1 MPLGRS
7 NKNQALRTAKSDSSL
22 HQQEYDRKTNQKVIY
37 RCIVCALDRTL
48 VNSIEVKEKNNLSD
62 LFISH
67 MKKRTS
73 HQVRF
78 ICLQD
83 RIIFRKKNFVAKSLF
98 RDHVLYKD
106 IEHFFMCKEY
116 PDMFMLSVKSEFP
129 YSSYCE
135 TYKCKDPND
144 TKRLCEIIYD
154 ASKQSDN
161 MVHDMPSV
169 DSPLKAQSMSY
180 IDTQISSEV
189 TNKNLLNRSLSNSL
203 NDGWATPKLHNESP
217 IQLSTDSPVRSPL
230 LSYRSPVQTPMSRE
244 SQIKPLVVT
253 PINTVNTS
261 AYVSAPT
268 EMTTNTTYFDYDPI
282 HGPQINEVGPIYM
295 FMVRHPSQPDMTH
308 LIHES

>member
-7 NKNQALRTAKSDSSL
+7 NKNQTLRTAKSDSSL
-22 HQQEYDRKTNQKVIY
+22 QQQQFDPKTNQKIIY
-37 RCIVCALDRTL
+37 RCVVCALDRSL
-48 VNSIEVKEKNNLSD
+48 VNTVEVNERNKLSG

-67 MKKRTS
+67 MNKRAS

-78 ICLQD
+78 TCLED
-83 RIIFRKKNFVAKSLF
+83 RIILRKKNFVAKTVF
-98 RDHVLYKD
+98 RDHVMYKD
-106 IEHFFMCKEY
+106 IEHFFMCQEY
-116 PDMFMLSVKSEFP
+116 PDMFMLSVKSEYP

-135 TYKCKDPND
+135 TYKCKDPSD
-144 TKRLCEIIYD
+144 TQRLCEVIYN
-154 ASKQSDN
+154 ASKKFDKTER
-161 MVHDMPSV
+161 DIPSV
-169 DSPLKAQSMSY
+169 ESPLKAQSMSY
-180 IDTQISSEV
+180 IDTQISSDV

-230 LSYRSPVQTPMSRE
+230 LSYRSPVHTPMSRD
-244 SQIKPLVVT
+244 SMIKPLVVT

-261 AYVSAPT
+261 AYVSDPNDI
-268 EMTTNTTYFDYDPI
+268 TTNTTYFDYDPV

-308 LIHES
+308 LVNEA